1 MTSVGSGRKRAGWL
15 KAAICLMTGV
25 SWLAY
30 APVVRAASVSPGAVS
45 PAFLEIKK
53 LDCQIIE
60 QECQIFKVNTA
71 FRLENGKSP
80 KGRGLRM
87 AMAQTTNY
95 TLTFVGLLINMI
107 YNFYYYP
114 RGGHAT
120 VIAQLAATTPRFIGK
135 AVYLG
140 DLSLEML
147 LQAIQHRR
155 EGLGGF
161 DAGATFRHVSGL
173 RSTLDELLERRER
186 ILKGYATAMTPEEL
200 KEAEL
205 EGKVLKDGR
214 ALALDEYAM
223 LYARSRSIST
233 RNKFFNVLTWI
244 KKGDAT
250 FGADLTRIIGGAT
263 LNRFLSA
270 PASMSTTISG
280 AMSAFDVYA
289 EMSSMKLQNMA
300 SFKKVTQALGTKGDS
315 DLATFDADRE
325 KLRAASE
332 TFDPERLP
340 VLSRVLSTHAQIYT
354 SMGGVV
360 DSMQFVR
367 KKELHHQKMHDLHSI
382 VYHAMYGGSKL
393 SRGSWLIYVG
403 FRYLYGHGH
412 SKHSSLLNGF
422 AGIINFSGAA
432 YREADFLTYDALRI
446 IHRKRNSIKAR
457 ADAAMVASRWDMLD
471 NMEGDATKSL
481 ADLQAAAT
489 R

>member
-80 KGRGLRM
+80 KGRGPRM
-87 AMAQTTNY
+87 A
-95 TLTFVGLLINMI
+95 
-107 YNFYYYP
+107 
-114 RGGHAT
+114 
-120 VIAQLAATTPRFIGK
+120 IAQLAATTPRFIGK

-432 YREADFLTYDALRI
+432 YRDR
-446 IHRKRNSIKAR
+446 
-457 ADAAMVASRWDMLD
+457 
-471 NMEGDATKSL
+471 
-481 ADLQAAAT
+481 
-489 R
+489 